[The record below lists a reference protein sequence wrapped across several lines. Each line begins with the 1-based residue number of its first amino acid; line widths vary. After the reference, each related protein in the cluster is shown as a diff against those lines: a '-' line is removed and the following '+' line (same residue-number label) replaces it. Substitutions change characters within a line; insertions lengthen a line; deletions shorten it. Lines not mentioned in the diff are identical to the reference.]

1 MTLVGA
7 RGVVPV
13 NVLGR
18 GADRWGVLALALAL
32 ALVLVLML
40 MLLVWK
46 RAWIWLRL
54 LLLVL
59 VFRLRLKERR
69 EVGAFRCI
77 SAFFRHDG
85 SPFFASSLL
94 SHSFTHTLS
103 SLSLFPSQLSYSFH
117 LVRVTRKKK
126 RCRNWTS
133 KLETGD
139 WRPLRANNV
148 TGVIGTV
155 LARRYSTKK
164 ARPGT

>member
-13 NVLGR
+13 NVLGQ

-32 ALVLVLML
+32 ALVLVLVLML

-85 SPFFASSLL
+85 SFFFLLLPASVTHSHSPSLFLSFSLL
-94 SHSFTHTLS
+94 AFL
-103 SLSLFPSQLSYSFH
+103 LFPPSAGNKGGKTVPELD
-117 LVRVTRKKK
+117 
-126 RCRNWTS
+126 
-133 KLETGD
+133 LETGN
-139 WRPLRANNV
+139 W
-148 TGVIGTV
+148 G
-155 LARRYSTKK
+155 LATSQ
-164 ARPGT
+164 GE

>member
-32 ALVLVLML
+32 VLVLMLML

-94 SHSFTHTLS
+94 SHSFTHPFFS
-103 SLSLFPSQLSYSFH
+103 FSLSL
-117 LVRVTRKKK
+117 
-126 RCRNWTS
+126 
-133 KLETGD
+133 
-139 WRPLRANNV
+139 
-148 TGVIGTV
+148 
-155 LARRYSTKK
+155 LALLLLPTLC
-164 ARPGT
+164 G

>member
-94 SHSFTHTLS
+94 SHSFTHPFFS
-103 SLSLFPSQLSYSFH
+103 FSLSLLALLLLPPCAGNK
-117 LVRVTRKKK
+117 KKK

>member
-18 GADRWGVLALALAL
+18 GADRWGLLALALAL

-46 RAWIWLRL
+46 RAWVWLRL

-85 SPFFASSLL
+85 SFFCFFLPQSLIHTLFLLFL
-94 SHSFTHTLS
+94 SFPLS
-103 SLSLFPSQLSYSFH
+103 SLAPSTL
-117 LVRVTRKKK
+117 
-126 RCRNWTS
+126 C
-133 KLETGD
+133 G
-139 WRPLRANNV
+139 
-148 TGVIGTV
+148 
-155 LARRYSTKK
+155 
-164 ARPGT
+164 

>member
-18 GADRWGVLALALAL
+18 GADRWGVLALAL

-94 SHSFTHTLS
+94 SHSFTHPFFS
-103 SLSLFPSQLSYSFH
+103 FSPSLLALLLLPPCAGN
-117 LVRVTRKKK
+117 KKK
-126 RCRNWTS
+126 KTVPELD
-133 KLETGD
+133 LETGN
-139 WRPLRANNV
+139 W
-148 TGVIGTV
+148 G
-155 LARRYSTKK
+155 LATSQ
-164 ARPGT
+164 GE